1 MPSFSLSCIQSI
13 CICVVVSSVYLS
25 QDKPAREYE
34 RQQEKLLHETGPIG
48 KVKILIKMSEIDLE
62 EATHFVKKGNL
73 GEADRFLTRYSD
85 IIHQADEVLKSSH
98 RNAQKNPAGFKEFE
112 IALRKQLRKLADLKL
127 SYPVDQQEKISQAIT
142 SAELA
147 KEAMFQAIF
156 GTENI
161 RHGKGKGENL
171 KKEAP

>member
-1 MPSFSLSCIQSI
+1 MFIFFFQAEDGI
-13 CICVVVSSVYLS
+13 RDYKV
-25 QDKPAREYE
+25 
-34 RQQEKLLHETGPIG
+34 TGVQTCALPI
-48 KVKILIKMSEIDLE
+48 
-62 EATHFVKKGNL
+62 F
-73 GEADRFLTRYSD
+73 RYND
-85 IIHQADEVLKSSH
+85 VIRQADEVLKSSH